1 MKLLVGSFA
10 ALFLSLSAQAADC
23 TFTQLEIVPQFG
35 SPNMFGGED
44 EHVRVMFSNED
55 PNDDNPDAF
64 PEPPVYLADRDSG
77 NDCRIEDG
85 GIWSRGG
92 VFLSQDGRRVLM
104 HEFSGSSAELVSYDS
119 ATCKVVHREDIS
131 GQRWAVDKDGLRLG
145 QKCSGE
151 SVDSCAKIVKRSLAP
166 FCQTAKK

>member
-1 MKLLVGSFA
+1 MKLLAGSFA

-64 PEPPVYLADRDSG
+64 PEPPVYLADRVSG

-104 HEFSGSSAELVSYDS
+104 HELAAPAPSWCPTTAPPARWCTARTSPASA
-119 ATCKVVHREDIS
+119 
-131 GQRWAVDKDGLRLG
+131 GRWTRTG
-145 QKCSGE
+145 
-151 SVDSCAKIVKRSLAP
+151 CAWVRNARANPSTAARRS
-166 FCQTAKK
+166 